1 MKFVPRLT
9 KPEAGNPYY
18 NTKSNGGYNP
28 CIVGNPTDKGCN
40 VLANCV
46 GYEVA
51 RFNEEINAGKCK
63 YLGSM
68 NAYNMYDWAKRH
80 GLPVGQTPKLGACI
94 CFSGGSN
101 GLGHLGNIEE
111 LDKKNGNCSTSSSG
125 YKSYTFKVQK
135 NCNKSNNYGMSLKYK
150 LQGFIYNPELED
162 NDPIEEALCYIEK
175 AESILR
181 SIK

>member
-1 MKFVPRLT
+1 MKFIPRLT
-9 KPEAGNPYY
+9 KPESGNPYY

-28 CIVGNPTDKGCN
+28 CIVGSPTDKGCN

-51 RFNEEINAGKCK
+51 RFNEEINKGKCI

-68 NAYNMYDWAKRH
+68 NACNLFDYAKRH
-80 GLPVGQTPKLGACI
+80 GLPTGQTPKLGACI

-101 GLGHLGNIEE
+101 NLGHAGNIEE
-111 LDKKNGNCSTSSSG
+111 VDNNGNCSISSSG
-125 YKSYTFKVQK
+125 YKSYIFKLQK
-135 NCNKSNNYGMSLKYK
+135 NCNKSNNYGMSSKYK
-150 LQGFIYNPELED
+150 LQGFIYNPELEED
-162 NDPIEEALCYIEK
+162 NQIEEALEYLEK